1 MRRKFRV
8 TVNGK
13 EYIVEVEELSDVTPE
28 RGLME
33 KKIEKKPVSI
43 PKAQTQVPRD
53 GAITAPMPGKI
64 VSINV
69 KEGDKVEEGAVLMIL
84 EAMKMEN
91 TITASKPGVVKEISV
106 KVGNTVKKGDVLL
119 VIE

>member
-13 EYIVEVEELSDVTPE
+13 EYIVEVEELNNVAAE
-28 RGLME
+28 RVQKEE
-33 KKIEKKPVSI
+33 KIVQKPISI
-43 PKAQTQVPRD
+43 PKAQTEVSRD

-69 KEGDKVEEGAVLMIL
+69 REGDKVEEGAVLMIL

-91 TITASKPGVVKEISV
+91 TITATKAGVVKEISV
-106 KVGNTVKKGDVLL
+106 EIGNTVKKGDVLL